1 MIARVDI
8 THDSVS
14 ENLTKP
20 KHAILGLHGGP
31 STVGN
36 FFIVYHILLTVK
48 KELFS
53 ALKKELLKQQ
63 NQEIF

>member
-14 ENLTKP
+14 ENLTIP
-20 KHAILGLHGGP
+20 KHAILGLQGGP

-53 ALKKELLKQQ
+53 A
-63 NQEIF
+63 